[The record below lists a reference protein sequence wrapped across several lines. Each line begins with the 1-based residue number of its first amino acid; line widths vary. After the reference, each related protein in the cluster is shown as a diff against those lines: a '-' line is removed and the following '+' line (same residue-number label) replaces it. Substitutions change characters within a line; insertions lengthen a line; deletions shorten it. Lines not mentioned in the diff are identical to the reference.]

1 MDQIKEKNALE
12 AEVEGLKHQLTTEYQ
27 RGYRDATLGNKP
39 RYISEGSF
47 GKITTLSLSTSVY
60 KSTILGDEAN
70 VKRLE
75 HEFNV

>member
-1 MDQIKEKNALE
+1 MGEATDQQALE
-12 AEVEGLKHQLTTEYQ
+12 AEIERLKSKLTAEYQ

-39 RYISEGSF
+39 HYISEGSF
-47 GKITTLSLSTSVY
+47 GRITSLSLSSSVY

-75 HEFNV
+75 HEFNM